1 MRGKKQSIVDL
12 VVLGILLK
20 EPMNA
25 YKLTAYVD
33 QNHLVRMLKVSAPAI
48 YKSCKRML
56 ASGYLRGKSQK
67 HSGSPEM
74 MMYTVS
80 ASGKRQF
87 NTLLSHFSNQ
97 QVGYYLDIN
106 SVVYCLEGMSEKE
119 GLELID
125 SISIEINAMQQ
136 WLSTHIK
143 QAEDSGSFG
152 ARMIVSQ
159 YLMVAETLV
168 EWSSLLRSEF
178 IKSHKGE
185 K

>member
-1 MRGKKQSIVDL
+1 MNGKKQSIVDL
-12 VVLGILLK
+12 VVLGILIK

-67 HSGSPEM
+67 HSGTPEM
-74 MMYTVS
+74 MVYTVS

-87 NTLLSHFSNQ
+87 NKLLSHFASQ

-106 SVVYCLEGMSEKE
+106 SVVYCLEGMAEKE

-125 SISIEINAMQQ
+125 SISTEIQAMQL
-136 WLSTHIK
+136 WLSKHIE
-143 QAEDSGSFG
+143 QAEKSGSFG
-152 ARMIVSQ
+152 AHMIVKQ
-159 YLMVAETLV
+159 YLMVAKTLV

-178 IKSHKGE
+178 IKNRKGG

>member
-1 MRGKKQSIVDL
+1 
-12 VVLGILLK
+12 
-20 EPMNA
+20 MNA

-48 YKSCKRML
+48 YKSCKRLL
-56 ASGYLRGKSQK
+56 ASGYLRGKSRK

-87 NTLLSHFSNQ
+87 NELLGHFASQ

-119 GLELID
+119 GLKLID
-125 SISIEINAMQQ
+125 SISKEINAMQL
-136 WLSTHIK
+136 WLSAHIEH
-143 QAEDSGSFG
+143 ATDSGSFG

-168 EWSSLLRSEF
+168 KWSSLLRNEF